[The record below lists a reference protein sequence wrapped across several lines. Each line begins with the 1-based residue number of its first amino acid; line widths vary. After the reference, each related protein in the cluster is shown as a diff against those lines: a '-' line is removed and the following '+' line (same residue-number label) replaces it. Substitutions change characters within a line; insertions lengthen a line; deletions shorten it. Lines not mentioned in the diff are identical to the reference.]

1 MTLTTTLSHA
11 SSPCCSATESNRPT
25 VLVFTSRDPVDYA
38 DSPVDYADSLVD
50 YADSPMGYSDNP
62 MGV

>member
-11 SSPCCSATESNRPT
+11 SLPCCLATESNRPIAPA
-25 VLVFTSRDPVDYA
+25 FTSRDPVDYA